1 MGSNLKVTE
10 YGSAATSV
18 NKDKVPQLFT
28 WAVAAGLIKAGSS
41 VFDCGC
47 GRWIAP
53 VRNLLVADVGV
64 ARLDQ
69 WDPNWYPDADYVPF
83 CGYDVVCLS
92 NVLNV
97 IREKED
103 RITALKAAWDALKP
117 GGVMLVTVYE
127 ADGSGASGPSKDGC
141 WQERRKLSSYVEK
154 ELCAY
159 CGHVVPGTR
168 LWVSFPKPED
178 GAKYY
183 PPEGTK
189 VTLTRPSGSAVPY
202 TVVGHANG
210 KLRIRK
216 ARLVFDGPRYYDTVA
231 DRIEEGL
238 PGDPEEELVW
248 KAKAKRW
255 GGKGKYGAYPVF
267 GKWIHSPNLD

>member
-1 MGSNLKVTE
+1 
-10 YGSAATSV
+10 
-18 NKDKVPQLFT
+18 
-28 WAVAAGLIKAGSS
+28 
-41 VFDCGC
+41 
-47 GRWIAP
+47 
-53 VRNLLVADVGV
+53 
-64 ARLDQ
+64 
-69 WDPNWYPDADYVPF
+69 
-83 CGYDVVCLS
+83 
-92 NVLNV
+92 
-97 IREKED
+97 
-103 RITALKAAWDALKP
+103 
-117 GGVMLVTVYE
+117 
-127 ADGSGASGPSKDGC
+127 
-141 WQERRKLSSYVEK
+141 
-154 ELCAY
+154 
-159 CGHVVPGTR
+159 
-168 LWVSFPKPED
+168 VSFPKPED

-216 ARLVFDGPRYYDTVA
+216 ARLVFDGPRYYDTIA